1 MNSTQVGK
9 TQERSKPQAEILT
22 STPPVTRLRKTPP
35 GSVTITLAQVR
46 VLSAVRSLTRKFDVP
61 PARSELARY
70 LGYQGG
76 QGSVDGL
83 LMRLAAKGWLRI
95 MPGIERGIVL
105 LREGAPL
112 YEPEQLE
119 HTETEICLRGE
130 GPAEPA
136 WIDYEVLWNVFGAK
150 PDLCLRVRGNAME
163 RAGLADGAIVA
174 LSRNRD
180 AQGHINIADGDIVA
194 AYIDDKVVL
203 RSVRNRAKG
212 TVELYAE
219 STSDEHKSV
228 LFEPGSNSVE
238 IVGVVIGRMVGG
250 AR

>member
-1 MNSTQVGK
+1 MIATVRAHD
-9 TQERSKPQAEILT
+9 QERPGRVAELAS
-22 STPPVTRLRKTPP
+22 STPTVTQARKLKT
-35 GSVTITLAQVR
+35 GSTALTAKQAQT
-46 VLSAVRSLTRKFDVP
+46 LSALRACAKKYGVGAT
-61 PARSELARY
+61 RSELKKA
-70 LGYQGG
+70 LQVSKNT
-76 QGSVDGL
+76 SVDKHL
-83 LMRLAAKGWLRI
+83 QRLADKGWILLH
-95 MPGIERGIVL
+95 PGIERGIVL

-112 YEPEQLE
+112 YEPEQLK

-136 WIDYEVLWNVFGAK
+136 WIDYEVLWDVFGAK

-228 LFEPGSNSVE
+228 LFEPGSDRVE
-238 IVGVVIGRMVGG
+238 IVGVVIGRMVRG